1 MNDAATDR
9 LADNREWRDRI
20 VARLDEIEARL
31 ASIERRQRTAPPNRT
46 RIVDTGSAR
55 LADRGPT

>member
-55 LADRGPT
+55 LADWWPT

>member
-31 ASIERRQRTAPPNRT
+31 ASFERRQRTAPPNRT

-55 LADRGPT
+55 LADWWPT